1 MRKKNK
7 RVQCMIV
14 FGALAVGTIA
24 MIIVRVLVLPRVLP
38 EDMSNYKGLLA
49 TLVQLGV
56 SLTVMLIAAL
66 IYKIGGKR

>member
-7 RVQCMIV
+7 RVQSMIV
-14 FGALAVGTIA
+14 FGALAAGTIA
-24 MIIVRVLVLPRVLP
+24 MIIVRVLVLSRLP
-38 EDMSNYKGLLA
+38 EDMADYKGLLA